1 MRFDILE
8 SFYSR
13 KLLIGCLWLY
23 EFLRLSSH
31 LGVLRNFAKFTRNN
45 HLYQRLQRLFVNKVS
60 GLMPATLLKERLWHR
75 CFLMNFDE
83 KSKITVPFLQNTS
96 EQLLLYVRV
105 HVKTIPWKFLI
116 LNNSRVIYPWIQFRK
131 THRFL
136 WI

>member
-31 LGVLRNFAKFTRNN
+31 LGVLRNFAKFTRN

-60 GLMPATLLKERLWHR
+60 GLMPAALLKERLWHR
-75 CFLMNFDE
+75 CYLMNFDE
-83 KSKITVPFLQNTS
+83 KSKTTVPFLQNAS